1 MVLSAL
7 QFPYHTIN
15 LVLLFLG
22 KSGWRSGHQSCLPP
36 LLQMLYVDWVS
47 VDLNLTSRVFSWH
60 SGFAPPQKSTPSL
73 IHLAVV
79 LCFEVIYGSCL
90 GAERLAGC
98 TASSVRP
105 RWAAPFAIQSTDCE
119 KGWLAAQTFYILLLL
134 LVKVIGPEMPQKE
147 EVQSS
152 IHLQTRFGLLDLS
165 KYQRLIWTKIF
176 LQTFGT

>member
-1 MVLSAL
+1 MTPSTSTTNVVCGLSFSRSQPDFKGFLRVLR
-7 QFPYHTIN
+7 FPPSSK
-15 LVLLFLG
+15 L
-22 KSGWRSGHQSCLPP
+22 
-36 LLQMLYVDWVS
+36 
-47 VDLNLTSRVFSWH
+47 
-60 SGFAPPQKSTPSL
+60 TPSL

-98 TASSVRP
+98 TVSSVRP
-105 RWAAPFAIQSTDCE
+105 RLAVPFAIQSTDCE
-119 KGWLAAQTFYILLLL
+119 KGWLAGQTFYILLLL
-134 LVKVIGPEMPQKE
+134 LIKVIGPEMPQKE

-152 IHLQTRFGLLDLS
+152 IHLHTRFGLLDLS